1 MILFPIVEFL
11 VSSTRFSLIF
21 FASVI
26 EQDGNEPLSIAIP
39 KHFIARVL
47 LKAKNAK
54 IENNII
60 LSVMIEKLDFL

>member
-1 MILFPIVEFL
+1 
-11 VSSTRFSLIF
+11 
-21 FASVI
+21 
-26 EQDGNEPLSIAIP
+26 
-39 KHFIARVL
+39 VL